1 MPAPLAGLRVADLST
16 RLSGAFAARLFG
28 DFGADVLL
36 VEPPEGH
43 PLRSLPPFADD
54 TPGTARGVAHAY
66 FHWNKRSRVCAHE
79 TEVRE
84 AIAGADVIVTTS
96 DAPAPERADTLASLS
111 PDAVHLSITPH
122 GLTDPLTG
130 VPGNNLTMSA
140 RVGWASINGVVG
152 EPPLQMPRDQSGV
165 VGGVTGFI
173 TACAALRR
181 RHAGDTELVDV
192 SELEAF
198 ALTVHP
204 WGVAAVYQGAGTSQ
218 NPQRGGARAA
228 SPRERSP
235 GGGRRRGDPGPLW
248 DLADGQMNF
257 GLADFHN
264 WTEAMDAMNL
274 PELGRRPELIA
285 DIGRHS
291 QSMRD
296 VVVGMAHT
304 LPKIERWPLFHKLA
318 QLRCVIGVVQDMDDI
333 TRNEQLQA
341 REFFV
346 TTEVDGKRVRAP
358 GAPAKLSPSPW
369 RLANPAPSL
378 AAKAKPP
385 QWRETPPAEL
395 AKAPVDAGSLAD
407 GPLAGVRVLSFG
419 QAWSGTFGTELLA
432 LLGADVVQ
440 IASLH
445 RPDAFRRIRNTVP
458 KGVEHPARLQHAAN
472 TQGHY
477 NSVNL
482 HKREITLD
490 LRQER
495 GREILWQLLPKFD
508 IVADNFRPGVLP
520 SWGIT
525 LDRLHRH
532 RPGMIW
538 ASISGYGESGPYRDY
553 PANGAT
559 TEPMAGLSSLHGY
572 EGEAPI
578 EEAPDGV
585 PRQRGPAMNTGGLFP
600 DPVGGYF
607 LVATIM
613 AALAHRDRTGEAQ
626 RVDLS
631 MMESVAAVVGDALI
645 EYDATG
651 RKPGPRGN
659 HHPRIAPHAVYP
671 AADGEWLALAAET
684 EVAWRAFV
692 AHTGEP
698 RLAAPRFATE
708 ALRKANESELDKI
721 ISEWSQGHD
730 AFAAERELG
739 QLGLCA
745 ARVTPL
751 YEIYSRPDPHFAES
765 GFVSQIDH
773 PEAGPTWLP
782 GRPWRFSAAPSTPIR
797 GAPCVGEHSR
807 QVLADELGIDDSA
820 YEELVAAG
828 ITGTLDEAPKHG
840 Y

>member
-1 MPAPLAGLRVADLST
+1 M
-16 RLSGAFAARLFG
+16 
-28 DFGADVLL
+28 
-36 VEPPEGH
+36 
-43 PLRSLPPFADD
+43 
-54 TPGTARGVAHAY
+54 
-66 FHWNKRSRVCAHE
+66 
-79 TEVRE
+79 
-84 AIAGADVIVTTS
+84 
-96 DAPAPERADTLASLS
+96 
-111 PDAVHLSITPH
+111 
-122 GLTDPLTG
+122 
-130 VPGNNLTMSA
+130 
-140 RVGWASINGVVG
+140 
-152 EPPLQMPRDQSGV
+152 
-165 VGGVTGFI
+165 
-173 TACAALRR
+173 
-181 RHAGDTELVDV
+181 
-192 SELEAF
+192 
-198 ALTVHP
+198 
-204 WGVAAVYQGAGTSQ
+204 
-218 NPQRGGARAA
+218 
-228 SPRERSP
+228 
-235 GGGRRRGDPGPLW
+235 
-248 DLADGQMNF
+248 
-257 GLADFHN
+257 
-264 WTEAMDAMNL
+264 
-274 PELGRRPELIA
+274 
-285 DIGRHS
+285 
-291 QSMRD
+291 
-296 VVVGMAHT
+296 
-304 LPKIERWPLFHKLA
+304 
-318 QLRCVIGVVQDMDDI
+318 IGVVQDMDDI

-369 RLANPAPSL
+369 RLANPTPSL

-572 EGEAPI
+572 EGDVPI

-684 EVAWRAFV
+684 EAAWRAFV

-708 ALRKANESELDKI
+708 PLRKANEPVLDKI

-782 GRPWRFSAAPSTPIR
+782 GRPVALLRRPLNPHPRCTMRRRAQPPGPHRRTRHRRQRLRKAGGGRHNRHLGRGTQARLLALSQDQPPNKKRVPKAALSVPPRGEQQGPQPPS
-797 GAPCVGEHSR
+797 SN
-807 QVLADELGIDDSA
+807 
-820 YEELVAAG
+820 
-828 ITGTLDEAPKHG
+828 
-840 Y
+840 